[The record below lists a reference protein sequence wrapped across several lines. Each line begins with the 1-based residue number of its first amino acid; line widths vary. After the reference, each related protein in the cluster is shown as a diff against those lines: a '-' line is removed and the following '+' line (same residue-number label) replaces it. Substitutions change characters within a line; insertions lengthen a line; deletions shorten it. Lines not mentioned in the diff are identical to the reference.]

1 MPGGRGATYWRPL
14 LQTGPAR
21 PDGAL
26 VLGHGWCWFTDVERI
41 ERDGPSA
48 VHSEVHPAAA
58 LPPDIRTR
66 LTAPRAPVAGLALD
80 SPRIM
85 AILNTTPDSFSDGGQ
100 HEGTEAALA
109 HALQLA
115 DLGADMIDV
124 GGEST
129 RPGAETVPE
138 DAEIARTVPVVAAL
152 TQRWAGPVSIDTRK
166 AGVAR
171 AAVAAGAALINDVSA
186 MTHDSAMAPAMA
198 RSGGPVCL
206 MHMGGEPATMQEAPR
221 YDDVLLDVYDH
232 LAARIDAATDAGIA
246 RAGIVIDPGIGFGK
260 TLEHNLALLARVS
273 LFHTLGCPILLG
285 VSRKRFIGTV
295 GGGRTP
301 SERVPGSLA
310 VALAGWAQGV
320 QITRVHDMAATAQAL
335 RLWRAA
341 TMGEVT

>member
-109 HALQLA
+109 HALRLA
-115 DLGADMIDV
+115 DAGADMIDV

-186 MTHDSAMAPAMA
+186 MTHDSAMATAMA

-260 TLEHNLALLARVS
+260 TLDHNLTLLRDVAAFHALGLPVLIGA
-273 LFHTLGCPILLG
+273 
-285 VSRKRFIGTV
+285 SRKRFIGTITGV
-295 GGGRTP
+295 ETAGA
-301 SERVPGSLA
+301 RVAGSIA
-310 VALAGWAQGV
+310 VALHVAQRGV
-320 QITRVHDMAATAQAL
+320 QILRVHDIAATRQAVAMAMAL
-335 RLWRAA
+335 ADGDG
-341 TMGEVT
+341 T